1 MKKKGKMSVMMRV
14 VSIMLVLALVVTSV
28 QTVARPG
35 RDAEAAS
42 AESMGDMEMLS
53 ASHVPDSEVRNFY
66 TILANAQKNLE
77 VAQKKEDEAAVAAAE
92 AMIQELSGMTAGNIK
107 AKYGSDSTYT
117 EQVYGRYLVNYPGKI
132 DFTGLTVKN
141 IQGIG
146 WARSASEF
154 DLSGVSVTEVPENE
168 FAFCKMEK
176 IVLPEGV
183 TKIGNNAFGACSNL
197 VTLMI
202 GTGEENIVDLTKIN
216 EVGASAFSGC
226 EAVTTVRFAD
236 YDASKTELK
245 LGTRAFA
252 SCKSLEEIKIPIKT
266 AANLGANAFEQCAK
280 LVKVG
285 LHNDLAYL
293 SNGLFQGAG
302 ASGYQIHF
310 YVIEKG
316 EGGSASQLPDN
327 ITYVG
332 DNCFANAWLWTMDLS
347 TCSKLTKLN
356 QYSFS
361 TSKIL
366 SLKLPESLETIEM
379 QAFGAATMDS
389 IVIPEK
395 CTNIGAEAFSRCTIR
410 EITLPDALTE
420 IKAGTFQTCEFLD
433 GNAIHLSGNSKL
445 EKIGSYAFAS
455 CGDLQ
460 TTAFLRDLK
469 NLTTI
474 EEYAFANCTAYWKD
488 KNNNTLNDAYQETA
502 VASGLEEV
510 ILPDSVVTLGESVF
524 EDNYALRKVD
534 LGNGVKEIPD
544 KAFYLK
550 SRGAKLETVI
560 LSESLESIGK
570 SAFENQTR
578 LFTIGT
584 RTAKKEGT
592 LQFGSKLASIG
603 DRAFA
608 GCSVE
613 NSIRVSGVKAYA
625 LKAKV
630 KTVSEPGLT
639 QLKIFDYDNAYDK
652 DNTDN
657 AARAADYCRIV
668 YIDEADILS
677 KGNLP
682 EGTFNEKGE
691 LEDTNYM
698 ELYIVAKKAWVD
710 DDLLTSAKNDS
721 TDKQIEIY
729 KNEYETDT
737 QAYKDRFYSKY
748 DGALTEASYCS
759 QENVGSLVSLQS
771 TAGKRECWIRA
782 VTNSDIEHV
791 ALPGESCSI
800 GLTYVFGIRDVS
812 LPDSMRED
820 SLGAS
825 AFEKC
830 FSLNKVTLSENLTEI
845 KANTFSGAA
854 KEINSVSGSKYYDYY
869 GLRTVYI
876 PEGMKKI
883 GDSAF
888 QRCYNLYFK
897 ESSTSAL
904 GTSLESIGNN
914 AFMEC
919 YSLETMKFPTSLT
932 TIGNSA
938 FAQCAVRN
946 TSDADCKRESVL
958 KEDDKEIKYTYYW
971 NYEKYGKR
979 REKTGLR
986 KLDFSAAKNLEVI
999 GSSAFRQCNVTDVQL
1014 TNSPLIKVSDGLFDQ
1029 CSYLKNVSFG
1039 DKVQSVEQNVLKD
1052 TVSLTT
1058 VSIPA
1063 SASIKGT
1070 AISGAFG
1077 KVTMDRENEKR
1088 QADPTLSLSYKENE
1102 EVVIPVHDSV
1112 RLPIN
1117 AFNKDVLNG
1126 SVKVVIVNGSTET
1139 DILGKSAQ
1147 GLRAEFDM
1155 SKEPYS
1161 FVLHGESYLKDPV
1174 TVKIEAGAAFNY
1186 LTAKN
1191 TGWVSSHTF
1200 TYRVSVQDVPT
1211 QSVSVSASEDNTVKG
1226 NPSMYD
1232 ETTGKKALYIP
1243 VKSSA
1248 ATNGIR
1254 LTATID
1260 PAETTDQV
1268 SWTSTD
1274 DEVAEISD
1282 MQYEPGSGVAT
1293 AVVKCKKP
1301 GDATVT
1307 VTSGTVQDKIAVT
1320 GQIPVASGGLSCTTG
1335 GGLLDTK
1342 ITNNATFGLSV
1353 GDSDKISIGVD
1364 YGKTEYDDSV
1374 LGTYG
1379 EKTVIES
1386 SDENVVTVSPDGTFR
1401 AVGEG
1406 TAVITIKGQASGTKM
1421 QFTLQVSKENNY
1433 TPFSVTIT
1441 GDSEVNIGDSIQL
1454 TAAVAPKVASQAVTW
1469 SVTSGQKYVSVDDTG
1484 KVTGL
1489 ARGEATIVAAST
1501 EKDSVKSEAFK
1512 VTVKAPV
1519 KELRILD
1526 GNVTLEVGKNMSFS
1540 KVTKTDAAKGFFVS
1554 PSDTTDKIEW
1564 KSNNEGVL
1572 QVTQGTSQSV
1582 SVKALAVG
1590 TAELTGTA
1598 SSGVRAS
1605 VVINV
1610 VQKTDSITV
1619 DKEITLNTGKTH
1631 KLNPQKVPA
1640 TSNEELTY
1648 TYSSSDPKIATV
1660 DASGLIRAVAPGT
1673 TSINVKSNT
1682 GKTASCRVTVKQPAN
1697 KITLLLNRPSTKT
1710 VYLAKGQSVTLNTR
1724 LAPENT
1730 TDKLKYK
1737 SSNVKVA
1744 PVTSSGVVTAKKK
1757 GSAKITIQ
1765 ADSGKK
1771 ITVKIVVSK
1780 KQVKA
1785 KRVKVKAPKTV
1796 KRKKTV
1802 KLTVSLKSAKSTDTL
1817 TFSSNKPNIAEI
1829 DAYGYLKAKKK
1840 GKVKITVT
1848 ASSGKKAVKTIK
1860 VK

>member
-1 MKKKGKMSVMMRV
+1 MKKKGKKSVMMRV
-14 VSIMLVLALVVTSV
+14 TSIMLALALVITSV
-28 QTVARPG
+28 QTAVSPG
-35 RDAEAAS
+35 RDAKAAS
-42 AESMGDMEMLS
+42 AESMGDMEILS

-77 VAQKKEDEAAVAAAE
+77 VAQKKEDETAIAAAE
-92 AMIQELSGMTAGNIK
+92 AVIQELSGMNAGAVVN
-107 AKYGSDSTYT
+107 KYGNNVTYT

-132 DFTGLTVKN
+132 DFTGLTIKN

-168 FAFCKMEK
+168 FAFCKMTK

-183 TKIGNNAFGACSNL
+183 TKIGNNAFDACSNL

-202 GTGEENIVDLTKIN
+202 GTGKENIVDLTKVN

-226 EAVTTVRFAD
+226 EAITAVKFAD
-236 YDASKTELK
+236 YADSKPELK

-252 SCKSLEEIKIPIKT
+252 SCKSLEEIKIPIKA
-266 AANLGANAFEQCAK
+266 AANLGANAFEQCVR

-293 SNGLFQGAG
+293 PNGLFQGAG
-302 ASGYQIHF
+302 ASGYNIQF

-316 EGGSASQLPDN
+316 ENSSFSQLPDH

-332 DNCFANAWLWTMDLS
+332 DNCFASAWLWGMDLS
-347 TCSKLTKLN
+347 TCTKLAKIN

-361 TSKIL
+361 ASQIR
-366 SLKLPESLETIEM
+366 SLKLPESLETIES
-379 QAFGAATMDS
+379 QAFGAATLAS

-395 CTNIGAEAFSRCTIR
+395 CTNIEAGAFAKCSIQ

-420 IKAGTFQTCEFLD
+420 IKADTFKACNNLN
-433 GNAIHLSGNSKL
+433 GAYIHLSENSKL
-445 EKIGSYAFAS
+445 EKIGSRAFAS
-455 CGDLQ
+455 CQSLK
-460 TTAFLRDLK
+460 TTVFLKDLK

-474 EEYAFANCTAYWKD
+474 GDSAFANCSAFIKRE
-488 KNNNTLNDAYQETA
+488 NGIVNDAYQEPA
-502 VASGLEEV
+502 VFAGLEEV
-510 ILPDSVVTLGESVF
+510 ILPDCVVSLGESVF
-524 EDNYALRKVD
+524 EDNYALRNVD
-534 LGNGVKEIPD
+534 LGAGVKEIPD
-544 KAFYLK
+544 KAFYLA
-550 SRGAKLETVI
+550 SRGAKLETVTV
-560 LSESLESIGK
+560 SDNLEVIGT

-584 RTAKKEGT
+584 QTMKKEGT

-625 LKAKV
+625 LKQKI
-630 KTVSEPGLT
+630 KTVSEPGYT
-639 QLKIFDYDNAYDK
+639 QLKIFDYNNAYDK

-657 AARAADYCRIV
+657 AARAADYCRNI
-668 YIDEADILS
+668 YIDETDILS
-677 KGNLP
+677 RGSLP
-682 EGTFNEKGE
+682 EGTINDKGE
-691 LEDTNYM
+691 LTDPDYT

-710 DDLLTSAKNDS
+710 DDMLMYGEGDPA
-721 TDKQIEIY
+721 DKKIEIY
-729 KNEYETDT
+729 KEEYETNT
-737 QAYKDRFYSKY
+737 QAYKNRFYSKM
-748 DGALTEASYCS
+748 DGSVTATFYCS
-759 QENVGSLVSLQS
+759 QDNAGSLISLENDP
-771 TAGKRECWIRA
+771 GKREVWIRA
-782 VTNSDIEHV
+782 VVNSDIEHV
-791 ALPGESCSI
+791 ALPGESYSI
-800 GLTYVFGIRDVS
+800 GMTYVFGIRDVS
-812 LPDSMRED
+812 LPDSMRGD
-820 SLGAS
+820 SLGVS

-845 KANTFSGAA
+845 KQNTFSGAA
-854 KEINSVSGSKYYDYY
+854 KEIISLDNSKYYDYY

-876 PEGMKKI
+876 PEGMKMI
-883 GDSAF
+883 GDGAF

-897 ESSTSAL
+897 ESSISAL

-932 TIGNSA
+932 SIGSSA

-946 TSDADCKRESVL
+946 TNDEDCKREITIR
-958 KEDDKEIKYTYYW
+958 EDQELKYTYYW

-986 KLDFSAAKNLEVI
+986 KLDFSAAKNLESI
-999 GSSAFRQCNVTDVQL
+999 GSAAFRQCNVTDVQL
-1014 TNSPLIKVSDGLFDQ
+1014 TNSPLIKISDSMFDQ
-1029 CSYLKNVSFG
+1029 CSYLRNVSFG
-1039 DKVQSVEQNVLKD
+1039 DKVQSVEQNVLRD

-1063 SASIKGT
+1063 SASINGA
-1070 AISGAFG
+1070 AIIGAFG
-1077 KVTMDRENEKR
+1077 KAAMDRENIKP

-1102 EVVIPVHDSV
+1102 EVVVPIHDSV

-1117 AFNKDVLNG
+1117 AFNKNVLNG
-1126 SVKVVIVNGSTET
+1126 SVKVVIVDGSKET

-1161 FVLHGESYLKDPV
+1161 FILHGDAYLKDSV
-1174 TVKIEAGAAFNY
+1174 TVKIETGAGFNY
-1186 LTAKN
+1186 ANAKH
-1191 TGWVSSHTF
+1191 TIWSSSHTF
-1200 TYRVSVQDVPT
+1200 TYQVSVQDVPT

-1248 ATNGIR
+1248 ATNGIK
-1254 LTATID
+1254 LTAKID
-1260 PAETTDQV
+1260 PIETTDQV
-1268 SWTSTD
+1268 TWTSSD
-1274 DEVAEISD
+1274 NEVVEISD
-1282 MQYEPGSGVAT
+1282 MLYEPGSGVAT
-1293 AVVKCKKP
+1293 ALVKCKKP
-1301 GDATVT
+1301 GDATVM
-1307 VTSGTVQDKIAVT
+1307 VKSGTISDKIVVT
-1320 GQIPVASGGLSCTTG
+1320 GQIAVASGGLSCTTS
-1335 GGLLDTK
+1335 GGLLDTN
-1342 ITNNATFGLSV
+1342 ITNNAIFGLSV

-1364 YGKTEYDDSV
+1364 YGKTDYDDS
-1374 LGTYG
+1374 LLAIYG
-1379 EKTVIES
+1379 EKAVIES

-1433 TPFSVTIT
+1433 TPSSVTVS
-1441 GDSEVNIGDSIQL
+1441 GSNEVNIGESIQL
-1454 TAAVAPKVASQAVTW
+1454 SAAVAPKVASQAVTW
-1469 SVTSGQKYVSVDDTG
+1469 SVTSGQKYASVDAEG

-1489 ARGEATIVAAST
+1489 ARGEATIVAASS
-1501 EKDSVKSEAFK
+1501 EKDSVRSEAFK
-1512 VTVKAPV
+1512 VKVNAPL

-1526 GNVTLEVGKNMSFS
+1526 GNVTLEVGRSMSFA
-1540 KVTKTDAAKGFFVS
+1540 KTTKTDATKGFFVS
-1554 PSDTTDKIEW
+1554 PSDTTDKIDW
-1564 KSNNEGVL
+1564 KSSNEGIL
-1572 QVTQGTSQSV
+1572 QVTQGTIQNV
-1582 SVKALAVG
+1582 TVKALAVG
-1590 TAELTGTA
+1590 TAELTGIS
-1598 SSGVRAS
+1598 SSGVHAS

-1610 VQKTDSITV
+1610 IQKADSITV
-1619 DKEITLNTGKTH
+1619 DKEVTLNVGKTH

-1640 TSNEELTY
+1640 NSNEELTY
-1648 TYSSSDPKIATV
+1648 TYSSGDPKIATV
-1660 DASGLIRAVAPGT
+1660 DVSGVIRAVAPGAV
-1673 TSINVKSNT
+1673 SINVKSNT
-1682 GKTASCRVTVKQPAN
+1682 GRTASCRVTVKQPAN

-1710 VYLAKGQSVTLNTR
+1710 VYMAKGKSVTLNTR

-1730 TDKLKYK
+1730 TDKLTYK
-1737 SSNVKVA
+1737 SSKAKVA
-1744 PVTSSGVVTAKKK
+1744 SVTSNGFVTAKKK

-1771 ITVKIVVSK
+1771 ISLKIIVSK
-1780 KQVKA
+1780 KEVKA
-1785 KRVKVKAPKTV
+1785 KKVKIKAPKTV

-1817 TFSSNKPNIAEI
+1817 SFASNKPNIAEI